1 MVLQLRLG
9 ADKQKNRTQQVKKQ
23 QENNTEHLYL
33 GQNHDFTVISI

>member
-1 MVLQLRLG
+1 MPQLRLG
-9 ADKQKNRTQQVKKQ
+9 ADKQKNRTQQVKKQQ